1 MIATDASSDALDVA
15 RANAR
20 ALHLDNVEFRQG
32 DWFGCL
38 RGERFDLIASNPPY
52 IEAGDPHLDDLRHE
66 PAAALASG
74 VDGLDAI
81 RRIVADA
88 PVHIGEQG
96 WLLLEHGW
104 RQGAAVRA
112 LLEAAGFADINTEQ
126 DLEGRDRVTLGRI
139 P

>member
-1 MIATDASSDALDVA
+1 M
-15 RANAR
+15 
-20 ALHLDNVEFRQG
+20 
-32 DWFGCL
+32 
-38 RGERFDLIASNPPY
+38 
-52 IEAGDPHLDDLRHE
+52 
-66 PAAALASG
+66 
-74 VDGLDAI
+74 
-81 RRIVADA
+81 
-88 PVHIGEQG
+88 HIGEQG